1 MNRGARAFAVL
12 GLLAVGLPTCGGAV
26 AQPSPLASPA
36 ATEIVIPT
44 PRPTGTAAP
53 SPSPLGKGRVERGTF
68 HSNALDRTMQFVVYL
83 PPGYDVN
90 PARRYP
96 TAYLLHGGGG
106 DIMEWPSY
114 GAFDQADRLMGE
126 QIIPPYIIVLPDGGQ
141 EYWVDHVTDRRTGAN
156 GEKWGTYTAKE
167 VVPAIESRYR
177 TIARQDARAIGGIS
191 MGAHGAMQL
200 PLNFP
205 GIWSA
210 IGVHTPSLRPEGE
223 AATYLGFG
231 EEFLAR
237 DPASLIKAK
246 PDIARAY
253 VWWLDAGTRD
263 PWRRPTEAIHNL
275 LSDLSIAHEWHVT
288 AGDHDLA
295 YWSAHMEDYIRYYGV
310 SLCKGRTTC

>member
-1 MNRGARAFAVL
+1 GHSGPVLAASIATWMLFQIWPERIPRAWEITDGGFPLSAWQLIFVVGLLVGFHRSRIANALRPVSLIGWAVLFAVVIVPVRLIVKYWLAPDLDAIDIQELLFDKNDARVGRVLAVL
-12 GLLAVGLPTCGGAV
+12 GLLSVGLPTCGGAA

-53 SPSPLGKGRVERGTF
+53 TPSPLGKGRVERGTF

-83 PPGYDVN
+83 PPGYDES

-126 QIIPPYIIVLPDGGQ
+126 QIIPPYIIVLPEGGQ

-156 GEKWGTYTAKE
+156 GDKWGTYTAKE

-177 TIARQDARAIGGIS
+177 TIARQDARA
-191 MGAHGAMQL
+191 
-200 PLNFP
+200 
-205 GIWSA
+205 
-210 IGVHTPSLRPEGE
+210 
-223 AATYLGFG
+223 
-231 EEFLAR
+231 
-237 DPASLIKAK
+237 
-246 PDIARAY
+246 
-253 VWWLDAGTRD
+253 
-263 PWRRPTEAIHNL
+263 
-275 LSDLSIAHEWHVT
+275 
-288 AGDHDLA
+288 
-295 YWSAHMEDYIRYYGV
+295 
-310 SLCKGRTTC
+310 